1 LFLHRARTSSRG
13 TKGEF
18 YHFEAEPNS
27 FSILFTVTLRL
38 PCSLIRL
45 AHINITRSI
54 TSKNKFTPL
63 PWTDFFS
70 QELYFDRKE
79 NDLQIKHHAYFTPPM
94 PEGPLFVTHHGAGS
108 SGLSFAAFTSEI
120 HKLLPKSGVLSLD
133 ARGHG
138 STTIT
143 SPTSQASP
151 IDLSLDTLS
160 ADLVYILTQ
169 TLAKLSQKTPS
180 PIILVGH
187 SLGGAVITHT
197 AHKHLLT
204 LSPLGYAVLD
214 VVEGSAIEALQSMST
229 YLSTRPSSFP
239 SLPSAIEWHLK
250 SRTIRNLTCARV
262 SVPPLLL
269 PSSSSE
275 SSSYTWRTDLS
286 ATQPYWSSWFTGL
299 SSKFLQTPGP
309 AKLLLLAGTDRL
321 DKDLTIGQMQGKF
334 QMQIF
339 PETGHF
345 IHEDQPAKTAAVLA
359 DFYRRND
366 RRSLVLPP
374 KVGELIAQGK
384 LSGKGSG

>member
-1 LFLHRARTSSRG
+1 
-13 TKGEF
+13 
-18 YHFEAEPNS
+18 
-27 FSILFTVTLRL
+27 
-38 PCSLIRL
+38 
-45 AHINITRSI
+45 
-54 TSKNKFTPL
+54 L

-79 NDLQIKHHAYFTPPM
+79 SDLQIKHHAYLSPPV
-94 PEGPLFVTHHGAGS
+94 PDGPLFVTHHGAGS

-120 HKLLPKSGVLSLD
+120 HKLLPKAGVLSLD

-138 STTIT
+138 STTII
-143 SPTSQASP
+143 SPTSQTAP

-160 ADLVYILTQ
+160 TDLVYILTQ
-169 TLAKLSQKTPS
+169 TVAKLSLRTPT
-180 PIILVGH
+180 PIILLGH
-187 SLGGAVITHT
+187 SLGGAVVTHT
-197 AHKHLLT
+197 AHNHLLSP
-204 LSPLGYAVLD
+204 SPLGYVVLD

-250 SRTIRNLTCARV
+250 SRTIRNTTSARV

-269 PSSSSE
+269 SAQD
-275 SSSYTWRTDLS
+275 SSYIWLTDLS

-334 QMQIF
+334 QLQIF
-339 PETGHF
+339 PEAGHF
-345 IHEDQPAKTAAVLA
+345 IHEDQPAKTATMLA

-374 KVGELIAQGK
+374 KVGDLIAQGK
-384 LSGKGSG
+384 LSEKGSG